1 MKWYY
6 TEGKLTVSSE
16 EQDRSF
22 LLDDLVLETA
32 TRTLLVRR
40 MQIVFAVV
48 LFVLCYLQFVITT
61 FPHNHSV
68 YYYIGYFGTPVFISA
83 AISLIIFGLLKN
95 KRLEVKALSRIFKKS
110 QD

>member
-22 LLDDLVLETA
+22 LLEDLVLETT
-32 TRTLLVRR
+32 TRTLLVSRVK
-40 MQIVFAVV
+40 IVFAVV
-48 LFVLCYLQFVITT
+48 LFALCYLQFILTT
-61 FPHNHSV
+61 FPQNQSV

-83 AISLIIFGLLKN
+83 AISLIVFGLLRN
-95 KRLEVKALSRIFKKS
+95 KRLEVNALRKIFKKS